1 VAEVATESGHNEIV
15 YVICL
20 GLNNVPCIL
29 NKSISRVDGG
39 IYLRKIGPRL
49 FCREGRLNLA
59 GFQAKVEQVGIYEVT
74 GSYILLDLTTD
85 IIHACLSF
93 RSLAI
98 HVPFHEQFQL
108 DEAIPE
114 TLWDH
119 TDRIFVRPKRYHW
132 TTYPMVLAMRL
143 NVTFNSYLTSLVVFC
158 DYRERVPKLK
168 IFTPV
173 EYTRES
179 AIIFQ
184 QRYREETMSWEE
196 LEIQAPRLHALNEFA
211 VVEVGDSLYDLS
223 VHLKQ
228 EIVGYIYRTMLRF

>member
-1 VAEVATESGHNEIV
+1 MYGEGIRAFQRLQEEIVKHSNDLTIFAWVVPKGSKQRFVGLFTPSPVAFSGSSSIMPFSDDFANFSVTNRGLFLADDIPLRVVEVATESGHNEIV

-59 GFQAKVEQVGIYEVT
+59 GFRAKVEQVGIYEVT

-98 HVPFHEQFQL
+98 HVPFHEQFQI
-108 DEAIPE
+108 DEAIP
-114 TLWDH
+114 
-119 TDRIFVRPKRYHW
+119 
-132 TTYPMVLAMRL
+132 
-143 NVTFNSYLTSLVVFC
+143 
-158 DYRERVPKLK
+158 
-168 IFTPV
+168 
-173 EYTRES
+173 
-179 AIIFQ
+179 
-184 QRYREETMSWEE
+184 
-196 LEIQAPRLHALNEFA
+196 
-211 VVEVGDSLYDLS
+211 
-223 VHLKQ
+223 
-228 EIVGYIYRTMLRF
+228 